1 MLFHLLK
8 GARTQLLES
17 LYFKSPINDPVS
29 SLELNPDLILQGCL
43 NRRKVHLDFEEKIW
57 SAGL

>member
-29 SLELNPDLILQGCL
+29 SLELNPDLIFQRCL
-43 NRRKVHLDFEEKIW
+43 NRF
-57 SAGL
+57 